1 VAKKEHLFELLKEKR
16 TALITQAVTKG
27 LDSNVPMKDSGV
39 EWLGEIPACWEVGEL
54 RRLNRKGT
62 SITYGIVQAGPHV
75 ENGVPYIRTSDMA
88 GEVLPR
94 TGYQRASREVD
105 AAYQRS
111 KIATG
116 DVCETTALR
125 SA

>member
-75 ENGVPYIRTSDMA
+75 ENGVPYILRLRLAMCVKRRLYAVPDA
-88 GEVLPR
+88 LLLNG
-94 TGYQRASREVD
+94 QR
-105 AAYQRS
+105 
-111 KIATG
+111 
-116 DVCETTALR
+116 
-125 SA
+125 